1 LSGSVEPA
9 GPPREP
15 PISPS
20 GRPSGRRETFESLL
34 VAGAVIAGALSTGWP
49 ENSLQW
55 VLLITAAVL
64 GGLAPRGPLRMR
76 VRNSIAP
83 LLRTLRPARLRRP
96 LVFAVVA
103 LIAAALGRLVLLS
116 PSVTAWAS
124 ARLFGCPNP
133 TELRLLAAP
142 EGLTTAQELADRFEA
157 QQARANHGCA
167 PARFYVYA
175 RSPGTA
181 QAALASGWSASNLR
195 SLGPRPDLWLP
206 GSQRYEL
213 TDAAQTSNGLLLS
226 ARAALLAT
234 TPLVL
239 AVPAQAMP
247 PVLEAR
253 RTDLRWTEAL
263 SALDRPEWSL
273 VRPDPVLTVAGEL
286 GTLAIYAS
294 DGGGPE
300 RLTDP
305 EAAGDL
311 VDLARAR
318 AIEHRIARGL
328 DAHGYPLGDTVDLL
342 CRHRQ
347 LTSTP
352 TALIVAEQHVV
363 RFNAGR
369 PLGRSCPEATT
380 APPPGDRLIAV
391 YPVDTLALDYPLITL
406 EWPGRSDPQR
416 RWTERFGAWLV
427 DEAGREALNDV
438 GLRPPARPVGH
449 PLTEALGALSGVSYP
464 RVALAPAVVERSNRV
479 HAEAGRP
486 GRVLLALDASGS
498 MQRPVSRGTTR
509 FALAAAAVTRSLG
522 LVSDRDEFGL
532 WVFQGSGR
540 APRQLVAVGP
550 GGAAVNGVPRRDAT
564 IRALDAVRPAGNTP
578 LYRAIVD
585 AAAALGPADPGRID
599 AVVVLTDGV
608 DYGSGIT
615 AAAMVNAVRGT
626 GVRVFVVA
634 IGEAS
639 CGAPALE
646 EVTRVSA
653 GGCVQASPGDL
664 DAELHELFRLLWGGS

>member
-1 LSGSVEPA
+1 M
-9 GPPREP
+9 
-15 PISPS
+15 
-20 GRPSGRRETFESLL
+20 FESLL
-34 VAGAVIAGALSTGWP
+34 VGGAVIAGALSTGWP
-49 ENSLQW
+49 DNPLQW

-64 GGLAPRGPLRMR
+64 GGLAPHGPLRKR
-76 VRNSIAP
+76 VRDGIYV
-83 LLRTLRPARLRRP
+83 LVQELRPKELRRP
-96 LVFAVVA
+96 LAFVVVA

-133 TELRLLAAP
+133 TELRLLATP
-142 EGLTTAQELADRFEA
+142 EGLTTAQELADQFEA
-157 QQARANHGCA
+157 QEARANQGCA
-167 PARFYVYA
+167 PARLYVYA
-175 RSPGTA
+175 RPPGTA
-181 QAALASGWSASNLR
+181 QAALASGWSANNLR

-206 GSQRYEL
+206 GSQRYSL
-213 TDAAQTSNGLLLS
+213 TNPAQTSNGLLLGV
-226 ARAALLAT
+226 RTALLAT

-239 AVPAQAMP
+239 AVPAQVLP
-247 PVLEAR
+247 PILGAR

-273 VRPDPVLTVAGEL
+273 VRPDPVLTVVGEL
-286 GTLAIYAS
+286 ATLAIYAS

-300 RLTDP
+300 RLADP

-318 AIEHRIARGL
+318 AIENRIARGL

-352 TALIVAEQHVV
+352 TALIVTEQHVV

-369 PLGRSCPEATT
+369 PLGGSCPEATT
-380 APPPGDRLIAV
+380 APAPGARLIAV

-406 EWPGRSDPQR
+406 EWPDRSDPQR

-427 DEAGREALNDV
+427 DEAGRAALNDV
-438 GLRPPARPVGH
+438 GLRPPARSVGH
-449 PLTEALGALSGVSYP
+449 PLTEALGALTGISYP
-464 RVALAPAVVERSNRV
+464 RVVLAPEVVERSNRV
-479 HAEAGRP
+479 HAEAERP

-509 FALAAAAVTRSLG
+509 FVVAAAAVARSLG

-550 GGAAVNGVPRRDAT
+550 GGAEVNGVPRRDAT
-564 IRALDAVRPAGNTP
+564 VRALGAVRPSGNTP

-585 AAAALGPADPGRID
+585 ATAALGPADPDRID

-639 CGAPALE
+639 CGVPALE

-664 DAELHELFRLLWGGS
+664 DAELRRLFRLLWGGS

>member
-9 GPPREP
+9 GPPRKLP
-15 PISPS
+15 TGPAATPSP
-20 GRPSGRRETFESLL
+20 GQKNFESLL

-49 ENSLQW
+49 DNPLQW
-55 VLLITAAVL
+55 VLLVTAAVL

-76 VRNSIAP
+76 VRNST
-83 LLRTLRPARLRRP
+83 LLKKLRPKELRRP
-96 LVFAVVA
+96 LVFVVVA

-133 TELRLLAAP
+133 TELRLLATP

-157 QQARANHGCA
+157 QEARANHGCA
-167 PARFYVYA
+167 PARLYVYA

-181 QAALASGWSASNLR
+181 QAALASGWSANNLR

-206 GSQRYEL
+206 GSQRYPL
-213 TDAAQTSNGLLLS
+213 INPVQTSNGLLLG
-226 ARAALLAT
+226 ARTALLAT

-247 PVLEAR
+247 PILGAR

-273 VRPDPVLTVAGEL
+273 VRPDPVLTVVGEL

-294 DGGGPE
+294 DGGRPE
-300 RLTDP
+300 RLADP
-305 EAAGDL
+305 EAAGGL
-311 VDLARAR
+311 LDLARAR
-318 AIEHRIARGL
+318 AIENRIARGL

-352 TALIVAEQHVV
+352 TALIVTEQHVV

-369 PLGRSCPEATT
+369 PLGGSCPEATT
-380 APPPGDRLIAV
+380 APAPGDRLIAV

-406 EWPGRSDPQR
+406 EWPDRSDPQR
-416 RWTERFGAWLV
+416 RWTGRFGAWLA
-427 DEAGREALNDV
+427 DEAGRAALNDV
-438 GLRPPARPVGH
+438 GLRPPARSVGH
-449 PLTEALGALSGVSYP
+449 PLTEALGALSGISYP
-464 RVALAPAVVERSNRV
+464 RVALAPGVVERANRV
-479 HAEAGRP
+479 HAEAERP

-509 FALAAAAVTRSLG
+509 FAVAAAAVTRSLG

-540 APRQLVAVGP
+540 APRQLVSVGP

-564 IRALDAVRPAGNTP
+564 VRALGAVRPSGNTP

-585 AAAALGPADPGRID
+585 ATAALGPADPGRID

-646 EVTRVSA
+646 EVTRLSA

-664 DAELHELFRLLWGGS
+664 DAELRRLFRLLWGGS